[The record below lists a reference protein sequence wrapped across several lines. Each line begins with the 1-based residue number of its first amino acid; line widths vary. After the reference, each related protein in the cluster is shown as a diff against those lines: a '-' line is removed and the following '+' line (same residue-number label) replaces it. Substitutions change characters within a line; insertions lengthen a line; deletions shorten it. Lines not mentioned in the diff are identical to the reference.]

1 MSKTLVILESPNKCG
16 KFREILGKDYIISAS
31 CGHIRNLDPKSLGI
45 DIDNDFEPNYV
56 VESDKRQVIQKLKQ
70 EVKQCNKILLATDI
84 DREGEA
90 IAWHLVNVLRLD
102 KKDTKR
108 IRFTEITKKAIL
120 KAVKEPGDID
130 IHLSD
135 AQQARRILDRLL
147 GYKIS
152 PILWKQIN
160 SSYTKDKSLSA
171 GRVQSVVNKMLIDR
185 EREIEKFNKELV
197 FKTPGTFKTKSG
209 KFQVDAVL
217 DKQFKTGEEAHDFL
231 TDAKDATFTVA
242 DCQSR
247 ISVRKP
253 SAPFTT
259 SSLQQEASNKFR
271 MSPKKTMMIAQKL
284 YEAGLITYMRTDS
297 TQLSEDAMTQIS
309 EYITD
314 EFGEDYLE
322 KREYKSK
329 SKNAQEAHE
338 AIRPTTVMMDKFNPH
353 DDTHDADHRKL
364 YYLIH
369 NRTVASQMAAAK
381 VQVITNTISLD
392 NSDYKFVSTGEKV
405 EFDGFLRVYQET
417 RDMENADE
425 DEPSGEN
432 EQPGDNENETLVKSN
447 NTTKLKKGSQV
458 FRTVISSQSKYTK
471 PPHAHF
477 TEASLVKELEKKGI
491 GRPSTF
497 SGMVSVVQTR
507 GYCEMKSTEG
517 ELIKL
522 PLLKLLGDTISKT
535 EKETRVN
542 AEKSKL
548 FPTETGKIVNRFLE
562 EQFPELLDYS
572 LTANIEDSLDLVA
585 SNQRNWRQV
594 VGDTFG
600 IFTDKIQSFSSSE
613 TRDSEKYKRELG
625 EDPATGDAIK
635 VYIGKYGPVIAR
647 TSDNGTK
654 YTPLKNDDIREVT
667 LEKAIQLSQ
676 FPKTIGL
683 YKSEEIQVNI
693 GKYGYY
699 MRHNGKNYSIENN
712 ENISLED
719 AKKII
724 DGTFQKKSNVI
735 KEFERGVKVM
745 NGKYGPYL
753 NFNKK
758 NYKIPKNINAQE
770 ITYKQCQ
777 IIINK

>member
-1 MSKTLVILESPNKCG
+1 MTKTLVILESPNKCG

-45 DIDNDFEPNYV
+45 DIDNNFEPNYV

-70 EVKQCNKILLATDI
+70 EVKKCDKILLATDI

-90 IAWHLVNVLRLD
+90 IAWHLVNALKLN
-102 KKDTKR
+102 KKNTKR

-217 DKQFKTGEEAHDFL
+217 DKQFKTGEEAHSFL

-297 TQLSEDAMTQIS
+297 TQLSDDAMTQIS

-314 EFGEDYLE
+314 EFGENYLE
-322 KREYKSK
+322 TREYKSK

-338 AIRPTTVMMDKFNPH
+338 AIRPTTIMMDKFNPH

-369 NRTVASQMAAAK
+369 NRTVASQMAPAK

-425 DEPSGEN
+425 EEPACDS
-432 EQPGDNENETLVKSN
+432 ETSVKSN

-594 VGDTFG
+594 VAETYGV
-600 IFTDKIQSFSSSE
+600 FTDKIQSFSSSE

-625 EDPATGDAIK
+625 TDPASGDVIK

-647 TSDNGTK
+647 TSDSGTK

-667 LEKAIQLSQ
+667 LERAIQLTQ
-676 FPKTIGL
+676 FPKIIGL

-699 MRHNGKNYSIENN
+699 MKHNGKNYSIDNN

-724 DGTFQKKSNVI
+724 DGTFEKKSNVI

-758 NYKIPKNINAQE
+758 NYKIPKNINPQE
-770 ITYKQCQ
+770 ITYKECQC
-777 IIINK
+777 IINK

>member
-16 KFREILGKDYIISAS
+16 KFREILGSDYIISAS
-31 CGHIRNLDPKSLGI
+31 CGHIRNLDPKTLGI
-45 DIDNDFEPNYV
+45 DIENNFEPNYV
-56 VESDKRQVIQKLKQ
+56 VESDKKAVIQKLKQ
-70 EVKQCNKILLATDI
+70 EVKKCNKILLATDI

-90 IAWHLVNVLRLD
+90 IAWHLMKVLKLD
-102 KKDTKR
+102 KNKTRR

-130 IHLSD
+130 INLSD

-171 GRVQSVVNKMLIDR
+171 GRVQSVVNKMIIDR
-185 EREIEKFNKELV
+185 ERQIEKFNKELV

-209 KFQVDAVL
+209 KYQVEGVL
-217 DKQFKTGEEAHDFL
+217 DKQFKTDSEAYEFL
-231 TDAKDATFTVA
+231 ENAKEASFTVSDVA
-242 DCQSR
+242 SR
-247 ISVRKP
+247 VSVRKP

-271 MSPKKTMMIAQKL
+271 MSPKKTMLIAQKL

-297 TQLSEDAMTQIS
+297 TQLSDDAMKQIS

-314 EFGEDYLE
+314 EFGDEYLE
-322 KREYKSK
+322 TREYKSK

-338 AIRPTTVMMDKFNPH
+338 AIRPTTIMMDKFNPH
-353 DDTHDADHRKL
+353 DNTFDADHQKL
-364 YYLIH
+364 YCLIH

-381 VQVITNTISLD
+381 VQVITNTISMD
-392 NSDYKFVSTGEKV
+392 NSKYKFITTGEKV

-417 RDMENADE
+417 KETDEADAADTENQD
-425 DEPSGEN
+425 
-432 EQPGDNENETLVKSN
+432 VKTC

-522 PLLKLLGDTISKT
+522 PLLRLVEDTISKT

-542 AEKSKL
+542 AEKNKL
-548 FPTETGKIVNRFLE
+548 FPTETGRIVNRFLE

-585 SNQRNWRQV
+585 SNNQNWRQV
-594 VGDTFG
+594 VVDTYG
-600 IFTDKIQSFSSSE
+600 IFTDKIQSFSQSDS
-613 TRDSEKYKRELG
+613 RDSEKYTRELG
-625 EDPATGDAIK
+625 TDMANGDQIK

-647 TSDNGTK
+647 NGENGTK
-654 YTPLKNDDIREVT
+654 YTPLKTEDIREIT
-667 LEKAIQLSQ
+667 LENAIQLSQ
-676 FPKTIGL
+676 FPKIIGL
-683 YKSEEIQVNI
+683 YKSEEVQINV

-712 ENISLED
+712 PDIQLED

-724 DGTFQKKSNVI
+724 DGTFEKKSNVI

-758 NYKIPKNINAQE
+758 NYKIPKGIKPEE
-770 ITYKQCQ
+770 ITYKECQ
-777 IIINK
+777 KIINK

>member
-70 EVKQCNKILLATDI
+70 EVKKCDKILLATDI

-90 IAWHLVNVLRLD
+90 IAWHLVNVLKLD

-120 KAVKEPGDID
+120 KAVKEPGEID

-217 DKQFKTGEEAHDFL
+217 DKQFKTVEDAQDFL
-231 TDAKDATFTVA
+231 TDAKDATFTVT

-297 TQLSEDAMTQIS
+297 TQLSDDAMIQIS

-369 NRTVASQMAAAK
+369 NRTVASQMAPAK

-417 RDMENADE
+417 RDMENAE
-425 DEPSGEN
+425 EEEPLGEN
-432 EQPGDNENETLVKSN
+432 ETSEKSN
-447 NTTKLKKGSQV
+447 NTIKLKKGSQV
-458 FRTVISSQSKYTK
+458 FRKVITSQSKYTK
-471 PPHAHF
+471 PPHSHF

-517 ELIKL
+517 EIIKL
-522 PLLKLLGDTISKT
+522 PILKLLGDTISQT

-572 LTANIEDSLDLVA
+572 LTANIENSLDLVA
-585 SNQRNWRQV
+585 SNRENWRQV
-594 VGDTFG
+594 VGDTYG
-600 IFTDKIQSFSSSE
+600 IFTDKINSFSGSQ

-625 EDPATGDAIK
+625 EDPATGDVIK
-635 VYIGKYGPVIAR
+635 VYIGKYGPVISR
-647 TSDNGTK
+647 TSDSGTK

-712 ENISLED
+712 ENISLEE

-724 DGTFQKKSNVI
+724 DGTFEKKSNVI

-758 NYKIPKNINAQE
+758 NYKIPKNINPQE

-777 IIINK
+777 TIINK

>member
-16 KFREILGKDYIISAS
+16 KFREILGSDYIISAS
-31 CGHIRNLDPKSLGI
+31 CGHIRNLDPKTLGI
-45 DIDNDFEPNYV
+45 DIENNFEPNYV
-56 VESDKRQVIQKLKQ
+56 VESDKKAVIQKLKG
-70 EVKQCNKILLATDI
+70 EVKKCNKILLATDI

-90 IAWHLVNVLRLD
+90 IAWHLMKVLKLD
-102 KKDTKR
+102 ENKTRR

-130 IHLSD
+130 INLSD

-160 SSYTKDKSLSA
+160 SSYTKNKSLSA
-171 GRVQSVVNKMLIDR
+171 GRVQSVVNKMIIDR
-185 EREIEKFNKELV
+185 ERQIEKFNKELV

-209 KFQVDAVL
+209 KYQLEGIL
-217 DKQFKTGEEAHDFL
+217 DKQFKTDDEAHEFL
-231 TDAKDATFTVA
+231 ENAKEASFMVSDVA
-242 DCQSR
+242 SR

-271 MSPKKTMMIAQKL
+271 MSPKKTMLIAQKL

-297 TQLSEDAMTQIS
+297 TQLSEDAITQIS

-314 EFGEDYLE
+314 EFGDEYLE
-322 KREYKSK
+322 TREYKSK

-338 AIRPTTVMMDKFNPH
+338 AIRPTTIMMDKFNPH
-353 DDTHDADHRKL
+353 DDTFDADHKKL
-364 YYLIH
+364 YCLIH

-381 VQVITNTISLD
+381 VQVITNTISMD
-392 NSDYKFVSTGEKV
+392 NSKYKFITTGEKV

-417 RDMENADE
+417 KDADE
-425 DEPSGEN
+425 AEANDEEN
-432 EQPGDNENETLVKSN
+432 SDVKTN
-447 NTTKLKKGSQV
+447 NTVKLKKGSQV
-458 FRTVISSQSKYTK
+458 FRTIISSQSKYTK
-471 PPHAHF
+471 PPHSHF

-522 PLLKLLGDTISKT
+522 PLLRLVEDTISKT

-542 AEKSKL
+542 AEKNKL
-548 FPTETGKIVNRFLE
+548 FPTETGRIVNRFLE

-585 SNQRNWRQV
+585 SNNQNWRQV
-594 VGDTFG
+594 VGDTYG
-600 IFTDKIQSFSSSE
+600 IFTEKIQSFSQSS
-613 TRDSEKYKRELG
+613 TRDSEKYTRELG
-625 EDPATGDAIK
+625 EDSANGDQIK

-647 TSDNGTK
+647 TGENGTK
-654 YTPLKNDDIREVT
+654 YTPLKTEDIREIT
-667 LEKAIQLSQ
+667 LENAIQLSQ
-676 FPKTIGL
+676 FPKIIGL
-683 YKSEEIQVNI
+683 YKSEEIHINV
-693 GKYGYY
+693 GKFGYY

-712 ENISLED
+712 PDIQLED

-724 DGTFQKKSNVI
+724 DGTFEKKSNVI

-758 NYKIPKNINAQE
+758 NYKIPKGIKPEE
-770 ITYKQCQ
+770 ITYKECQ
-777 IIINK
+777 KIINK

>member
-1 MSKTLVILESPNKCG
+1 MTKTLVILESPNKCG

-45 DIDNDFEPNYV
+45 DIDNNFEPNYV

-70 EVKQCNKILLATDI
+70 EVKKCDKILLATDI

-90 IAWHLVNVLRLD
+90 IAWHLVNALKLN
-102 KKDTKR
+102 KKNTKR

-217 DKQFKTGEEAHDFL
+217 DKQFKTSEEAHSFL
-231 TDAKDATFTVA
+231 TDAKDATFTVT

-314 EFGEDYLE
+314 EFGENYLE
-322 KREYKSK
+322 TREYKSK

-353 DDTHDADHRKL
+353 DDTYDADHRKL

-369 NRTVASQMAAAK
+369 NRTVASQMAPAK

-392 NSDYKFVSTGEKV
+392 NSDFKFVSTGEKV

-425 DEPSGEN
+425 DEP
-432 EQPGDNENETLVKSN
+432 PGDSESSVKSN
-447 NTTKLKKGSQV
+447 NSIKLKKGSQV

-522 PLLKLLGDTISKT
+522 PLLKLLGDTISET
-535 EKETRVN
+535 AKETRVN

-594 VGDTFG
+594 VAETYGV
-600 IFTDKIQSFSSSE
+600 FTDKIESFQSSE

-625 EDPATGDAIK
+625 TDPASGDVIK

-647 TSDNGTK
+647 TSDSGTK

-667 LEKAIQLSQ
+667 LERAIQLTQ
-676 FPKTIGL
+676 FPKIIGL

-699 MRHNGKNYSIENN
+699 MRHNGKNYSIDNN
-712 ENISLED
+712 ENISLDD

-724 DGTFQKKSNVI
+724 DGTFEKKSNVI

-758 NYKIPKNINAQE
+758 NYKIPKNINPQE
-770 ITYKQCQ
+770 ITYKECQ
-777 IIINK
+777 SIINK